1 MKEYINVQIDYADIK
16 ITEQNCL
23 TIDMVFKW
31 EGCGQSIPMYNLGT
45 EYLSK
50 WVRSILETLE
60 ITEWA
65 KVKGQYCRI
74 LRIDGKIVGIQHI
87 VKDKSFMFDLPES
100 RR

>member
-1 MKEYINVQIDYADIK
+1 MEQINAQIDSADIK

-23 TIDMVFKW
+23 TIDMVFTW

-45 EYLSK
+45 KYLSK
-50 WVRSILETLE
+50 WIRSILETLE
-60 ITEWA
+60 VTEWN

-87 VKDKSFMFDLPES
+87 VKNKSFIFDLQES
-100 RR
+100 GR